1 MPSANLDPLS
11 LTDEYRLAR
20 LRITDLV
27 NEALDHGVEDF
38 GSLAVPACPAWNVC
52 DLLAHVAGIA
62 TEISRG
68 NPPTSDS
75 DKWVDDIVSA
85 RRGLSPAEL
94 IDEWSVSGPRFEAVA
109 ATNKRL
115 AVPLSYDTVVHE
127 HDLRNAIARPGA
139 KDSSGVVAAMHV
151 GVWLMTNDLNRHQF
165 GSVRFRA
172 GGRDWLCGEGEI
184 KLELDLDAAGYRY
197 PIWELLRL
205 TGSRRSLKQMR
216 AFNWRGSTDGAFQ
229 AFLHMELPQVDIDE

>member
-1 MPSANLDPLS
+1 MSSATLDPLE
-11 LTDEYRLAR
+11 LADEYRLAR

-27 NEALDHGVEDF
+27 NEALADGVDDLA
-38 GSLAVPACPAWNVC
+38 SLQIPSCPAWNVC

-62 TEISRG
+62 TEISQG
-68 NPPTSDS
+68 NPPTADS
-75 DKWVDDIVSA
+75 DKWVDDIVRA

-94 IDEWSVSGPRFEAVA
+94 IDEWSVSGPRFEAIA
-109 ATNKRL
+109 ATSKRL

-139 KDSSGVVAAMHV
+139 KDSSGVVSAMHL

-172 GGRDWLCGEGEI
+172 GGRDWLCGEGAL

-205 TGSRRSLKQMR
+205 AGSRRSLKQMH
-216 AFNWRGSTDGAFQ
+216 AYKWRGSIDA
-229 AFLHMELPQVDIDE
+229 ALEALLHMDLPQVDIDE